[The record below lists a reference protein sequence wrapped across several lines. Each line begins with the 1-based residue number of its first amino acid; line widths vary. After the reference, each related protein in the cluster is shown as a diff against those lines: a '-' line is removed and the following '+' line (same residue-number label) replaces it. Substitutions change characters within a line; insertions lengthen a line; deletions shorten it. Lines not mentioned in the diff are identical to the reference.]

1 MALVVQPKARTGDDV
16 ALFVELPLLWS
27 LAARSSEDNEAA
39 AAAPSS
45 SPDPA
50 LGSLDLASNTI
61 LGVTHLLRRLAPHL
75 QPLTK
80 TRDLFWL
87 RGLELGIPRM
97 HLARNLLRGCMVG
110 A

>member
-1 MALVVQPKARTGDDV
+1 MVQRELSRARTGDDV

-61 LGVTHLLRRLAPHL
+61 LGVTHLLRVMASLAAAASHRMWGRCMGL
-75 QPLTK
+75 LPL
-80 TRDLFWL
+80 
-87 RGLELGIPRM
+87 
-97 HLARNLLRGCMVG
+97 
-110 A
+110 